1 MTMFKRLMLAS
12 ILLLVTSCSAD
23 ISDYENTTP
32 KFDIKAYFN
41 GEFIAWGMVQDYTS
55 KVTRRFCVELNGQ
68 WKNNQGKLEEVFYFH
83 DGEVSYRTW
92 LLTKLANDEYSG
104 IAEDVVGVAKG
115 KQTGHAFR
123 WQYQLLV
130 PIDDDTYS
138 FDMDDWMYQLD
149 DSRVMN
155 KTTMSKLGVDVAQ
168 ITLFF
173 DKSLTKKSC
182 RKAGDSNRKEN

>member
-1 MTMFKRLMLAS
+1 MTMFKRLTLTS
-12 ILLLVTSCSAD
+12 LLLIVTSCSAD
-23 ISDYENTTP
+23 ISDYKNTIP
-32 KFDIKAYFN
+32 KFDIKTYFN

-68 WKNNQGKLEEVFYFH
+68 WQNNQGKLEEVFYFH

-130 PIDDDTYS
+130 PIDDDSYS
-138 FDMDDWMYQLD
+138 FYMDDWMYQLD

-182 RKAGDSNRKEN
+182 R